1 MSIRASCSQLPPNA
15 ASASVVGR
23 DDVSSI
29 IICVFGLC
37 SCGRLLRVLLQ
48 VFHHDAQPN
57 HRASRGEAVA
67 ATAAAKGP

>member
-1 MSIRASCSQLPPNA
+1 MSIRASCSQLPQCRQRQC
-15 ASASVVGR
+15 VGH
-23 DDVSSI
+23 DVSSI

-48 VFHHDAQPN
+48 VFHQDAQPN

-67 ATAAAKGP
+67 ATEAAKGP